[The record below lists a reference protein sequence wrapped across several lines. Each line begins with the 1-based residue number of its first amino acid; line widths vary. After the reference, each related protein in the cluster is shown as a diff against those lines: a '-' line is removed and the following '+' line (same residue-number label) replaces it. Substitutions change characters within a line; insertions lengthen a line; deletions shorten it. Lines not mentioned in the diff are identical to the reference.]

1 MALWQFFTKIINNK
15 NNKELY
21 GNAILQLNI
30 ALTNGKVTNMD
41 NFGTTGITTMALLG
55 SIVIAGGAS
64 SFMLQNTDTLSTN
77 AQHMINDVIDE
88 IVTYLKIDDVIGKY
102 YTDNGNRRVERIVI
116 LVKQP
121 IKNTINMSDLTIK
134 LCNNEDVILLGYS
147 GHAEEYNS
155 KGVFENQVWET
166 TNNAFSLIVVIDT
179 DKSLIDYNIMNG
191 DIAFIAIKLPD
202 RFTIDGNEAVTV
214 SIIPAKGIVSSVVLE
229 APSFHSSDIISFGDV

>member
-1 MALWQFFTKIINNK
+1 MNNW
-15 NNKELY
+15 
-21 GNAILQLNI
+21 GS
-30 ALTNGKVTNMD
+30 
-41 NFGTTGITTMALLG
+41 TGITTIMLLSGFLMAG
-55 SIVIAGGAS
+55 VTS
-64 SFMLQNTDTLSTN
+64 SVMFQNTDDLSSN
-77 AQHMINDVIDE
+77 VKQMVNDVVDE
-88 IVTYLKIDDVIGKY
+88 ITTYLKIDDVIGKY
-102 YTDNGNRRVERIVI
+102 YTDNGNRRVERVVI

-147 GHAEEYNS
+147 GHAEEHNS

>member
-1 MALWQFFTKIINNK
+1 MGEVVKMNNW
-15 NNKELY
+15 
-21 GNAILQLNI
+21 GS
-30 ALTNGKVTNMD
+30 
-41 NFGTTGITTMALLG
+41 TGITTIMLLSGFLMAG
-55 SIVIAGGAS
+55 VTS
-64 SFMLQNTDTLSTN
+64 SVMFQNTDDLSSN
-77 AQHMINDVIDE
+77 VKQMVNDVVDE
-88 IVTYLKIDDVIGKY
+88 ITTYLKIDDVIGKY
-102 YTDNGNRRVERIVI
+102 YTDNGNRRVERVVI

-147 GHAEEYNS
+147 GHAEEHNS

>member
-1 MALWQFFTKIINNK
+1 MNNW
-15 NNKELY
+15 
-21 GNAILQLNI
+21 GS
-30 ALTNGKVTNMD
+30 
-41 NFGTTGITTMALLG
+41 TGITTIMLLSGFLMAG
-55 SIVIAGGAS
+55 VTS
-64 SFMLQNTDTLSTN
+64 SVMFQNTDDLSSN
-77 AQHMINDVIDE
+77 VKQMVNDVVDE
-88 IVTYLKIDDVIGKY
+88 ITTYLKIDDVIGKY